1 MNLIQLI
8 EKNDRIQI
16 SILQYL
22 LDNGPE
28 LASQDI
34 MDALSISRFVFKNN
48 IEGLRE
54 QLQNHNIPLSIQLHP
69 EKDLIRFEKS
79 DHADLRPLYYAYL
92 QRSADYQLLVY
103 LFKHS
108 RFSILGLADTL
119 ALSEAAVYRKIGRL
133 NQSLAEFNITIK
145 KRQLAGEPLQIAYF
159 FFQLFWRGI
168 PAEQL
173 DLQLVDRESY
183 AFLNLLET
191 RLDYRFSESNRIKLF
206 LWIKVLKQRQPFAED
221 RPVFVEQWQESAKT
235 DPLYHIVGQ
244 TAKDCLPSLIAS
256 NHQKLTQFLYLFLTS
271 MSVFS
276 PGDLPASPE
285 SYWPTFDPKVRL
297 LNDLVVDQ
305 VKTAYR
311 IELAGID
318 SNFMRSWKYYLTQI
332 HSSLCHF
339 SGIMT
344 FFEEEFLFSYFINN
358 TIASPNLELAEA
370 ITTQIELFLETPLPP
385 ASRLFIVRNHLYFIN
400 QMEKF
405 SERTLKIGVVYGVDP
420 LQENIVTER
429 IRNVFSGKFQLICEN
444 AKRETF
450 YDLLI
455 TDSMLFATDYDYK
468 RLYLANELRTTTDLA
483 ALNRLLTELTNFT

>member
-54 QLQNHNIPLSIQLHP
+54 QLQNHNIPLSIQLQP

-103 LFKHS
+103 LFEHS

-145 KRQLAGEPLQIAYF
+145 KRQLAGEPLQIVYF

-173 DLQLVDRESY
+173 VC
-183 AFLNLLET
+183 N
-191 RLDYRFSESNRIKLF
+191 
-206 LWIKVLKQRQPFAED
+206 W
-221 RPVFVEQWQESAKT
+221 
-235 DPLYHIVGQ
+235 
-244 TAKDCLPSLIAS
+244 
-256 NHQKLTQFLYLFLTS
+256 
-271 MSVFS
+271 
-276 PGDLPASPE
+276 
-285 SYWPTFDPKVRL
+285 
-297 LNDLVVDQ
+297 
-305 VKTAYR
+305 
-311 IELAGID
+311 
-318 SNFMRSWKYYLTQI
+318 
-332 HSSLCHF
+332 
-339 SGIMT
+339 
-344 FFEEEFLFSYFINN
+344 
-358 TIASPNLELAEA
+358 
-370 ITTQIELFLETPLPP
+370 
-385 ASRLFIVRNHLYFIN
+385 
-400 QMEKF
+400 
-405 SERTLKIGVVYGVDP
+405 
-420 LQENIVTER
+420 
-429 IRNVFSGKFQLICEN
+429 
-444 AKRETF
+444 
-450 YDLLI
+450 
-455 TDSMLFATDYDYK
+455 
-468 RLYLANELRTTTDLA
+468 
-483 ALNRLLTELTNFT
+483 